1 MSIGTMIYATKVRDE
16 RDEHKL
22 YYFFVGFYVSVAAAM
37 TSVATG
43 AAFFLLDRLT
53 AEYDVLGNR
62 EPSDSN
68 LPGLSHVGH
77 YGHT

>member
-1 MSIGTMIYATKVRDE
+1 MSTGTMIYATKVRDE
-16 RDEHKL
+16 RDDHNL
-22 YYFFVGFYVSVAAAM
+22 YYFFVGFYVTVAVAM

-62 EPSDSN
+62 DQSDPN
-68 LPGLSHVGH
+68 LPGLSSVH
-77 YGHT
+77 YDHL